1 MLRRMETRA
10 CVAQLFGTIYGDTK
24 LNFRFVTSFMSK
36 KIGFMLATK
45 SYLLCKEE
53 RLDVVFTVEVL
64 LLDQLP
70 ASPSVLNPSEEENEA
85 VSVTVLNKFLGL
97 EVVDF
102 FNLMKND
109 DNMLMLDHYKPCL
122 A

>member
-1 MLRRMETRA
+1 
-10 CVAQLFGTIYGDTK
+10 
-24 LNFRFVTSFMSK
+24 
-36 KIGFMLATK
+36 MLATK

>member
-1 MLRRMETRA
+1 MLHNCSEPSTKT
-10 CVAQLFGTIYGDTK
+10 QIKFTILDKFY
-24 LNFRFVTSFMSK
+24 VE
-36 KIGFMLATK
+36 KIGLILATK

-70 ASPSVLNPSEEENEA
+70 ASPSVLNPSEEENET
-85 VSVTVLNKFLGL
+85 VSVAVLNKFLGL

-109 DNMLMLDHYKPCL
+109 DNMLMLDHYKSCL
-122 A
+122 AQ

>member
-1 MLRRMETRA
+1 
-10 CVAQLFGTIYGDTK
+10 
-24 LNFRFVTSFMSK
+24 
-36 KIGFMLATK
+36 MLATK

-85 VSVTVLNKFLGL
+85 VSVAVLNKFLGL

-109 DNMLMLDHYKPCL
+109 DNMLMFNHVLSSLVVLKQVFKSICRYRI
-122 A
+122 